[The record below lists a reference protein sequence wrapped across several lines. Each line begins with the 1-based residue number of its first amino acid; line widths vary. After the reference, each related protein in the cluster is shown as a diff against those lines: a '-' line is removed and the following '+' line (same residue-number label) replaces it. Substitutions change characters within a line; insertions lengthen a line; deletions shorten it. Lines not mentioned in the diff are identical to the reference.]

1 MDPPATCDDGNP
13 CTDDFCDADAGCRH
27 TLREDGTPC
36 PDGNVCNGAE
46 WCQTGVCTSGR
57 PLACDDGDPCTD
69 DGCDAVQGCVATP
82 KRGYASVFCR
92 LDVIDTA
99 LSSAGPNDV
108 RVRLRTK
115 LAMHA
120 HTARNKMTTAQRAT
134 SKKGLL
140 KALKAA
146 TSQMNAIASQVN
158 GALAK
163 GKIAR
168 PVGEVIL
175 SAAKG
180 TSQAIET
187 LRGSASP

>member
-1 MDPPATCDDGNP
+1 
-13 CTDDFCDADAGCRH
+13 
-27 TLREDGTPC
+27 
-36 PDGNVCNGAE
+36 
-46 WCQTGVCTSGR
+46 
-57 PLACDDGDPCTD
+57 
-69 DGCDAVQGCVATP
+69 
-82 KRGYASVFCR
+82 
-92 LDVIDTA
+92 
-99 LSSAGPNDV
+99 
-108 RVRLRTK
+108 
-115 LAMHA
+115 
-120 HTARNKMTTAQRAT
+120 MTTAQRAT
-134 SKKGLL
+134 SKKVLL